1 MTTLHID
8 SLDKVRKAMKNLEDF
23 AKELDQVNPHT
34 ILEDELSDKFI
45 YLKQCIIDELYE
57 A

>member
-1 MTTLHID
+1 MTTHID
-8 SLDKVRKAMKNLEDF
+8 SLDKVREAMKNLEEF
-23 AKELDQVNPHT
+23 ARELDQVNPHV